1 MFNYSDLFEWEWEW
15 CYLSCQMGFVVS
27 DVFLAEAGNTHRKI
41 PKISPS
47 MYKPFQSNISPPKL
61 VMQKKKK
68 NPLNHPSKY
77 KPLGGLYLENCA
89 KIQSKTKHKR

>member
-1 MFNYSDLFEWEWEW
+1 
-15 CYLSCQMGFVVS
+15 MGFVVS

-47 MYKPFQSNISPPKL
+47 MYKPFQSNISPPKAGNA
-61 VMQKKKK
+61 KEK

-77 KPLGGLYLENCA
+77 KPLGGLYLENCP
-89 KIQSKTKHKR
+89 KIQSKTKQKRSIYFQL